1 MHAQALVR
9 AGGDAATL
17 GRSMH
22 APPPSSRGTSRT
34 DLRAAGLHPEPLST
48 RWSAPPPSLSAD
60 EALDA
65 LGLPS
70 GALDVGGDAP
80 GSQPEHPRTPL
91 EARVHCTLLARE
103 LGRSLK
109 ELHGADVRCNVDGL
123 EIAQR
128 YLREAVPE
136 AAHRSLRPEEQKI
149 VARHGAL
156 LAELLARRFGARWA
170 DLESP
175 DPSRWAMLVPSAS
188 RSDTMQTTQAIRV
201 WPFARVAR
209 FVAMGH
215 RERDLVSYYLELE
228 SKVG

>member
-1 MHAQALVR
+1 M
-9 AGGDAATL
+9 
-17 GRSMH
+17 S
-22 APPPSSRGTSRT
+22 T
-34 DLRAAGLHPEPLST
+34 DE
-48 RWSAPPPSLSAD
+48 D
-60 EALDA
+60 LDA

-70 GALDVGGDAP
+70 GALDVGSDAP

-103 LGRSLK
+103 LGRSLR
-109 ELHGADVRCNVDGL
+109 ELNGAEVRCDVDGL

-128 YLREAVPE
+128 YLREAIPE
-136 AAHRSLRPEEQKI
+136 AAHRSLRPEEQKL

-156 LAELLARRFGARWA
+156 LAELLARQLGARWA
-170 DLESP
+170 DLEAP
-175 DPSRWAMLVPSAS
+175 EPSRWAMLVPSAT
-188 RSDTMQTTQAIRV
+188 RSDALQAIRV

-228 SKVG
+228 SRSAR